1 MRLLP
6 KLKPLPAPLL
16 ETLPP
21 LRPLTRADA
30 FKNVAAGF
38 RALAIGTLRESR
50 ARSAFLGT
58 QKKAMVTIGTDDV
71 KQVLIY
77 RTKVIVAVPL
87 PVIIAM

>member
-30 FKNVAAGF
+30 FKNVAGRF
-38 RALAIGTLRESR
+38 RALAIRALSLRRLRCAFFGTE
-50 ARSAFLGT
+50 
-58 QKKAMVTIGTDDV
+58 KKPMMTIGADGV

-77 RTKVIVAVPL
+77 RTKVIVAVPF